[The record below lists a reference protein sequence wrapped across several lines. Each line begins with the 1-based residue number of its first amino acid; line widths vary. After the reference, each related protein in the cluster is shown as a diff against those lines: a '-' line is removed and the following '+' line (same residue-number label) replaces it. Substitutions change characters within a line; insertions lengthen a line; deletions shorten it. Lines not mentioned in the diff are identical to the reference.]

1 MHFPSISGI
10 ICCAVVSKNEREV
23 SKHLTPQRIVEAEQ
37 FVDTL
42 SRLVSGTKLATND
55 RNRTSAAAAAA
66 LFGIAQD
73 HHHAIVFL
81 LKHTFYSSSTALLRS
96 VFEAY
101 LRGLWLKHCASDADF
116 QKFMN
121 GKPKENRIMIAA
133 IEALPEFGEGA
144 FSSIKTYAWG
154 PMCDFAHTGALHLQR
169 WQSQN
174 GIEQNFDSEEIE
186 KFLNYSELFAVM
198 SGLEVAQMSEDAN
211 IVESVFELIV
221 KRWPPQPEV

>member
-1 MHFPSISGI
+1 M
-10 ICCAVVSKNEREV
+10 
-23 SKHLTPQRIVEAEQ
+23 SKHLTSQRIVEAEQ

-55 RNRTSAAAAAA
+55 WNRTSASAA

-101 LRGLWLKHCASDADF
+101 LRELWLKHCASDADF

-121 GKPKENRIMIAA
+121 GKFEKNRIMMAA

-144 FSSIKTYAWG
+144 FSSITTYAWG
-154 PMCDFAHTGALHLQR
+154 AMCDFAHTGALHLQR
-169 WQSQN
+169 WQSHD
-174 GIEQNFDSEEIE
+174 GIEQNFDSEELE
-186 KFLNYSELFAVM
+186 KFLDYSELFAGM
-198 SGLEVAQMSEDAN
+198 SVLEVAQMSKDGN
-211 IVESVFELIV
+211 IVESVSELIM
-221 KRWPPQPEV
+221 KRWPQVKV

>member
-1 MHFPSISGI
+1 MPFFSISSI
-10 ICCAVVSKNEREV
+10 ICCAVVSKNEREM
-23 SKHLTPQRIVEAEQ
+23 SKHLPSQRIVEAEQ

-42 SRLVSGTKLATND
+42 SRLVSGTKLAIND
-55 RNRTSAAAAAA
+55 GNRTRAAAA

-121 GKPKENRIMIAA
+121 GKFEKNRIMMAP
-133 IEALPEFGEGA
+133 L
-144 FSSIKTYAWG
+144 K
-154 PMCDFAHTGALHLQR
+154 L
-169 WQSQN
+169 
-174 GIEQNFDSEEIE
+174 
-186 KFLNYSELFAVM
+186 FLNLARGHFLRLQLMRGVRCVTLRIRVRFICN
-198 SGLEVAQMSEDAN
+198 GGNRKTV
-211 IVESVFELIV
+211 
-221 KRWPPQPEV
+221 